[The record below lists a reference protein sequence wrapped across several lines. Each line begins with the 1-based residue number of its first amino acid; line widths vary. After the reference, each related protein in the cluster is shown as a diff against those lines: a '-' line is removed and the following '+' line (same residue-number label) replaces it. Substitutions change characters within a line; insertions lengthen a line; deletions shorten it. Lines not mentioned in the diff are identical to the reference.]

1 MARYSGGTSTPFTAD
16 MQAALGIMAS
26 SAIVS
31 GYDGGGLGFVLTMSS
46 GFRVHVYGSQLQ
58 LFAAPDGGYVLYG
71 NATQFNVFRTGE
83 ASVYVHVDSFGT
95 RPAYELF
102 DTTLS
107 LFDGADAILA
117 DGGSQT
123 LYGYGG
129 DDTLYGAG
137 PGPATDRDTLYGGD
151 GDDSFDLSLQAD
163 LAVGDDVVVG
173 GAGMDTLLLEWSN
186 RGDGAII
193 SLSHFMTTPIGTE
206 KLHFESTLGSPA
218 QVLATPGTGLFALP
232 GLTEVSG
239 VNAVTAASAGT
250 IDLSA
255 VAIIAEDDVFRYTG
269 TDGDDAFLAPRS
281 FAMAT
286 DIAYEGLGGNDTLG
300 GLATAVETLYGGAGD
315 DTFIAGA
322 GDSVVEG
329 VDAGTDTLLRALT
342 TNLTNFANIENLT
355 LLGTVG
361 LNATGTTGSN
371 IIIGNGAANVL
382 NGGGGLDTLR
392 GGAGDDTYQM
402 ATGVTISE
410 AANAG
415 FDTLLT
421 AATTTLAANLEG
433 LVLQGTMAIS
443 GTGNAAANRIT
454 GNAAANLL
462 DGAGGLDTLI
472 GGVGNDT
479 YLVTTGDVVTELAGS
494 GTADRVR
501 ASATYVLMAGAQIE
515 VLETTLATATTAINL
530 TGNAFAQSIIGNAGD
545 NALKGGLGMDTLT
558 GGAGKGAFVFNTTL
572 GTTNID
578 RITDFNHA
586 ADTIRLDN
594 AIFTGL
600 GTATGALTTNAFWA
614 SANGAAH
621 DATDRILY
629 NTKMGVLTY
638 DSNGSTAGGT
648 IVQFARL
655 TLPAVLDFTD
665 FVVI

>member
-1 MARYSGGTSTPFTAD
+1 
-16 MQAALGIMAS
+16 MQAVLGIMAS
-26 SAIVS
+26 SQIVS

-46 GFRVHVYGSQLQ
+46 GFRVHVYGFQLQ
-58 LFAAPDGGYVLYG
+58 LFATPDGGYVLYG

-83 ASVYVHVDSFGT
+83 ASVYVQVDSFGT

-102 DTTLS
+102 DTTLT
-107 LFDGADAILA
+107 LFNGADAILA

-137 PGPATDRDTLYGGD
+137 RGPATDHDTLYGGD

-163 LAVGDDVVVG
+163 LAVGDDVVFG
-173 GAGMDTLLLEWSN
+173 GAGVDTLLLDWTN

-193 SLSHFMTTPIGTE
+193 NLSHFTTTPTGIE
-206 KLHFESTLGSPA
+206 KLHFASTLGAPA
-218 QVLATPGTGLFALP
+218 QVLASPGAGLFALP

-239 VNAVTAASAGT
+239 VAAVTAASARI

-255 VAIIAEDDVFRYTG
+255 VAFIAEDGIFRYTG
-269 TDGDDAFLAPRS
+269 TGGDDAFLAPRS

-286 DIAYEGLGGNDTLG
+286 DIVYDGLGGNDTLG
-300 GLATAVETLYGGAGD
+300 GWATAVETLYGGAGD
-315 DTFIAGA
+315 DTFIAGV

-329 VDAGTDTLLRALT
+329 VDAGTDTLRRALT
-342 TNLTNFANIENLT
+342 TNLNDFANVENLT
-355 LLGTVG
+355 LLGTVA
-361 LNATGTTGSN
+361 LNAAGTTGSN
-371 IIIGNGAANVL
+371 VITGNGAANSL
-382 NGGGGLDTLR
+382 NGGGGLDTLQ

-402 ATGVTISE
+402 AIGVTIFE

-433 LVLQGTMAIS
+433 LVLQGTQAIS

-454 GNAAANLL
+454 GNTAANVL
-462 DGAGGLDTLI
+462 DGASGLDTLI
-472 GGVGNDT
+472 GGLGNDT
-479 YLVTTGDVVTELAGS
+479 YLVTTGDVVTELVGS

-501 ASATYVLMAGAQIE
+501 VTDSYTLAATAQIE
-515 VLETTLATATTAINL
+515 VLETTLATATTAIIL
-530 TGNAFAQSIIGNAGD
+530 TGNAFAQTIIGNAGD

-558 GGAGKGAFVFNTTL
+558 GGAGKDAFVFNTAS

-586 ADTIRLDN
+586 ADIIRLDN
-594 AIFTGL
+594 AIFAALGL
-600 GTATGALTTNAFWA
+600 ATGALTTTAFWA

-629 NTKMGVLTY
+629 NTTTGVLTY
-638 DSNGSTAGGT
+638 DSNGSTTGGT
-648 IVQFARL
+648 IVPFARL
-655 TLPAVLDFTD
+655 TLPAVVDFND